1 MADPVAADA
10 VLPEDSTVARHP
22 PEPALVLPGPDRAL
36 VQGCHET
43 FGATG
48 FAMVTSIT
56 MTSFSSAGFMIRSF
70 IPSATAIIHTDTIP
84 TGIIRRTGVIPTD
97 MDTEAEFTVPGM
109 KLRFPRL

>member
-36 VQGCHET
+36 VRGCHET
-43 FGATG
+43 FGDIVVATS
-48 FAMVTSIT
+48 MMIIS
-56 MTSFSSAGFMIRSF
+56 SSSAGFMIRSF
-70 IPSATAIIHTDTIP
+70 IPSATAIIP